1 MTFKEVVTNSILL
14 TIARPIRVFSTLIGA
29 AVLVYIGLRY
39 PVLYALCIPTLIAMF
54 AFFNFYATYNKLQLQ
69 VEKKKLAEEQAAL
82 EAAENEGM
90 PSDEDDAETEED
102 KDLKR
107 I

>member
-1 MTFKEVVTNSILL
+1 ML
-14 TIARPIRVFSTLIGA
+14 
-29 AVLVYIGLRY
+29 
-39 PVLYALCIPTLIAMF
+39 

-90 PSDEDDAETEED
+90 PSDEDEEEAEEGIN
-102 KDLKR
+102 LKKS
-107 I
+107 